1 MQWQNMTG
9 PQLRKNDLVVKIF
22 KIIIDEVT

>member
-9 PQLRKNDLVVKIF
+9 SQLKKNDLVVKIF
-22 KIIIDEVT
+22 KIIIDEVI

>member
-9 PQLRKNDLVVKIF
+9 PQLRKNDSVVKIF